1 VAEEISPS
9 LVATINDEAMPADRC
24 SDRSRQ
30 GENAVTDPA
39 KFRRYLHD
47 VLGHL
52 SSEEKGVMEPVL
64 SRYSH
69 VFHLDENSPFKGTDL
84 VEHQIVTGDARPIR
98 KAPYGVPFVLRQE
111 METQVKDMLKK
122 GVIEPSQSPCGAPAL
137 LVPNKSLD
145 GKPKYR
151 FCVDLR
157 ALNKITTFDNYP
169 LPVFD
174 ETVSTLHGSRYFSVI
189 DLYSGFW
196 QIKLAERIN

>member
-1 VAEEISPS
+1 
-9 LVATINDEAMPADRC
+9 L
-24 SDRSRQ
+24 Q
-30 GENAVTDPA
+30 
-39 KFRRYLHD
+39 D

-52 SSEEKGVMEPVL
+52 SDEERGVMEPVL

-69 VFHLDENSPFKGTDL
+69 VFHLDENSPLKGTDL
-84 VEHQIVTGDARPIR
+84 VKHQIVTGDTRPIR
-98 KAPYGVPFVLRQE
+98 KAPYRVHFALRQK

-122 GVIEPSQSPCGAPAL
+122 GVIEPSQSPWGAPAL
-137 LVPNKSLD
+137 LVPKKSSD

-189 DLYSGFW
+189 DFNSGFW
-196 QIKLAERIN
+196 